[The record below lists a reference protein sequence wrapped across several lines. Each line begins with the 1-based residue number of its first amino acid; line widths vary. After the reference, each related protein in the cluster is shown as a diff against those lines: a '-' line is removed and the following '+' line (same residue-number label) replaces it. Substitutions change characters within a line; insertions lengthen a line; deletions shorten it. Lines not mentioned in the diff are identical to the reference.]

1 MEDAAC
7 EKRNERTK
15 EANERKGTRD
25 KWKGLGPNDDS
36 RPPLEWNGM
45 EKDRKRKK
53 KEKKEKKQRLFLFFV
68 AKKYFQRMK
77 LILVVY

>member
-36 RPPLEWNGM
+36 RPPLEWNGN
-45 EKDRKRKK
+45 DRKRKK
-53 KEKKEKKQRLFLFFV
+53 KRRRRKSNVFFFFLWLRNIFSE
-68 AKKYFQRMK
+68 
-77 LILVVY
+77 

>member
-53 KEKKEKKQRLFLFFV
+53 KEKKKKKQRLFLFFV

>member
-53 KEKKEKKQRLFLFFV
+53 KREEEEKATSFSSFCG
-68 AKKYFQRMK
+68 
-77 LILVVY
+77 

>member
-53 KEKKEKKQRLFLFFV
+53 KKEKKKKKQRLFLFLWLRNIFSE
-68 AKKYFQRMK
+68 
-77 LILVVY
+77 

>member
-1 MEDAAC
+1 MLPV
-7 EKRNERTK
+7 RNETK
-15 EANERKGTRD
+15 ERRKRTKGTRD

-45 EKDRKRKK
+45 EKDRKREKK

>member
-53 KEKKEKKQRLFLFFV
+53 KRRRRKSNVFFIFLWLRNIFSE
-68 AKKYFQRMK
+68 
-77 LILVVY
+77 